1 VKISGILHGKHTK
14 HYYYQHYHY
23 NHRDYEQE
31 RVWKECVNLK
41 LELLRN
47 NLSDNQ
53 GIRGEV
59 PAALL
64 YSNRDDQCFKFIKW
78 WSFNYLYQYAR
89 MYGNDNNLRKLWQK
103 GEFVYDEVE
112 GDRYDDLYPMYD
124 DNGQEI
130 LEADGE
136 SFGVLV
142 DYGGS
147 RGRKTT
153 TELSHLI
160 ALVVIKMRICVQLEY
175 QQHITVKENPS
186 GDTTIIR
193 TKITEQKKLLDKYLK
208 MTHKSNK
215 FILHVFANEDN
226 IKLMRA
232 QGPPKYFGLNSP
244 EEAFSMMD
252 LYTRHIARSPWGLI
266 YCNKFLQEL
275 GETTSPNLSYGQRSV

>member
-1 VKISGILHGKHTK
+1 VKISRVLHGKHTK

-23 NHRDYEQE
+23 NHRNYEQE

-153 TELSHLI
+153 TELVSFNSLSCYKN
-160 ALVVIKMRICVQLEY
+160 ANLCAARV
-175 QQHITVKENPS
+175 S
-186 GDTTIIR
+186 A
-193 TKITEQKKLLDKYLK
+193 
-208 MTHKSNK
+208 THYN
-215 FILHVFANEDN
+215 
-226 IKLMRA
+226 
-232 QGPPKYFGLNSP
+232 
-244 EEAFSMMD
+244 
-252 LYTRHIARSPWGLI
+252 
-266 YCNKFLQEL
+266 
-275 GETTSPNLSYGQRSV
+275 